1 MSGRAFGFN
10 PTVIEDCLMAMFESE
25 PSDKAF
31 AEAIAEV
38 RHMFESEGEEEE
50 DV

>member
-10 PTVIEDCLMAMFESE
+10 ATVIEDCLKAMFESE

-31 AEAIAEV
+31 VEAIAEV
-38 RHMFESEGEEEE
+38 RHMFEPEGEEEE
-50 DV
+50 ER